1 MDANGWTLNWR
12 TVIVTAVLMGLA
24 WLVWRHQGETVPVVE
39 TTPNVTPPPVPPPG
53 VPTTLTA
60 KLAAAV
66 DTEIP
71 VVMTSGSPVQYDDDE
86 IKQTVRSVLA
96 RVNAAGES
104 LTLIQ
109 VASAA
114 KTVDSYKTVAYDIRA
129 NVHDS
134 KENVALLLT
143 IAALVPV
150 SGKLYVRS
158 FRLSQDAE
166 ETRPGLPGPEP
177 AGGLAEYEDP
187 VAILGKIKLP

>member
-1 MDANGWTLNWR
+1 MDVDGRALNWR
-12 TVIVTAVLMGLA
+12 TVIVTAVLLGLA
-24 WLVWRHQGETVPVVE
+24 WWVWRRQGETVPPVE
-39 TTPNVTPPPVPPPG
+39 VTPNITPPPVPPPG

-86 IKQTVRSVLA
+86 IKQTIRTVLA
-96 RVNAAGES
+96 RVNAAGEY

-129 NVHDS
+129 NLHDS
-134 KENVALLLT
+134 KENVGLLVSM
-143 IAALVPV
+143 AVLVPV

-158 FRLSQDAE
+158 FRLAQDAE
-166 ETRPGLPGPEP
+166 ETNRGLPGPETAVGF
-177 AGGLAEYEDP
+177 AGYEDP
-187 VAILGKIKLP
+187 VAILGKTKLP